1 MDPSAT
7 NGTNRCTFDMQK
19 QKAEALAILNG
30 VTTNGHLEQESTLEQ
45 LEMELP
51 VVLDGQVPLGE
62 LLSRVMQ
69 AIYAELSELAETLP
83 NMSDAARKRT
93 IADWVVK
100 TKKQVVKLY
109 AVMKW
114 ARDAETVQKCMNIT
128 AFLMNQHQQ
137 FESVI
142 SGLAY
147 SRESLDPARL
157 RNHDLLTSLDVLT
170 SGTYKRLPSGI
181 KKSIIPVPP
190 LTDTEVIKTL
200 SDMEEIM
207 RYRVRMT
214 EIIPVEMSQHRIA
227 DGRVHFTVPSL
238 FETSV
243 CMRGAEKDDG
253 WFFVNVKFLISVGG
267 DMSGADEFP
276 QEPTGV
282 LKRHIT
288 DEADSRMAYYLPL
301 PEPLDL
307 PPGTEVP
314 ERPKLP
320 ECTVDAPLVRLYNF
334 LQMMSLSYQL
344 QILWYQ
350 AIRMCSLGWGQY
362 LKVELLNGNKTLSV
376 SYWVRP
382 TPTAVP
388 GRAQPPSRIKLPP
401 HGGTLTVSIVENRA
415 SPKVGGGPAR
425 SPTARMLSELQLKAK
440 LGSARPSDEVE
451 GLKFEVKW
459 EPMKGTLG
467 AVIDQD
473 ESMAM
478 IGELLVESNN
488 LDFEAMLHKVIIAHA
503 RAILKI
509 FQWQLQRGPTRNVFS
524 PDGKVV
530 LDSHGGYHVLRVHLC
545 ADEVVLVSIDV
556 RTGRMNLRDTG
567 DLAAASRGPRF
578 AAISDRLKDNP
589 NLLLEALVRL
599 RLNTIMD
606 LVEQKASYLGLQ
618 VFRHRNFS
626 KEELQKLGPLARG
639 TMYIKL
645 SNFPSHYLVL
655 VITEE
660 DFRYALISVK
670 VLPDSMYGNM
680 IMEDI
685 GWLDVRRIRD
695 ERRPPE
701 IAIGPLVEDPQVGQ
715 KRKRDVASSMQNALR
730 REDNFRLETQTLRE
744 LYAYCCARVA
754 YTKVEAQFKLRGI
767 PYTHVNPTSALPQS
781 SALSYVESSLVRS
794 IPALCVQS
802 SDILS
807 GAPAAEAAMPN
818 IRVIPLNWWSDK
830 GAQVVTCVKLKYVQQ
845 PVGKRAA
852 AGRSSSDIIRP
863 SKRIIYDATEA
874 VVSFLSEQVDTCV
887 DEFLEEWARVSKM
900 VVIAREVAQMAKI
913 KKWRDVRLLSF
924 DLQTVE
930 FAYSSDY
937 TVFISCTDQL
947 SPTGGSF
954 ELRFSRCSPL
964 PGPSNA
970 NTLAPPP
977 LITSIHPHLRS
988 NPHEEAEPYLRQ
1000 TLRHGPLAPSL
1011 HRLVG
1016 LLRDTL
1022 PIAVE
1027 LDRLSTGMKE
1037 ERVSIGHGRGKQ
1049 KSAEEL
1055 WFDTVVKGM
1064 GWWRVLYGDLR
1075 HALDLRLMTG
1085 KRIAILD
1092 ASYSFFQ
1099 GSDSG
1104 AGPNTSH
1111 ANQDPDRIGLEP
1123 IPDFRALVLEAIRAT
1138 RPRTPE
1144 SGIGGR
1150 RIAPIDVGVV
1160 CEGGTIGPV
1169 IRALHERVLKK
1180 LRGAGG

>member
-1 MDPSAT
+1 MDPLAT
-7 NGTNRCTFDMQK
+7 NGTSRSTFDMQK
-19 QKAEALAILNG
+19 QKAEALAVLYG
-30 VTTNGHLEQESTLEQ
+30 LARNGHLEQEPTFEQ
-45 LEMELP
+45 LDMELP

-69 AIYAELSELAETLP
+69 AIYAEISELAETLP

-109 AVMKW
+109 AVTKW

-128 AFLMNQHQQ
+128 AFLMNQNQQ
-137 FESVI
+137 FEGVI
-142 SGLAY
+142 GGLTYA
-147 SRESLDPARL
+147 RESLDPARL

-170 SGTYKRLPSGI
+170 SGSYKRLPSGI
-181 KKSIIPVPP
+181 KKSIIPILPM
-190 LTDTEVIKTL
+190 TDTEVIKTL

-207 RYRVRMT
+207 RYRLRMT

-227 DGRVHFTVPSL
+227 GGRVHFTVPGL
-238 FETSV
+238 FETTV

-288 DEADSRMAYYLPL
+288 EEADSRMAYYLPL
-301 PEPLDL
+301 PEPVDPL
-307 PPGTEVP
+307 PNTEAP
-314 ERPKLP
+314 ERPELP
-320 ECTVDAPLVRLYNF
+320 EGTVDAPLVRLYNF
-334 LQMMSLSYQL
+334 LRQSSCTYVDLVKFSLSKSCL
-344 QILWYQ
+344 QAL
-350 AIRMCSLGWGQY
+350 RMCSLGWGQY

-376 SYWVRP
+376 SYWLRP
-382 TPTAVP
+382 APTAVP
-388 GRAQPPSRIKLPP
+388 GRVQPPNRIKLPP
-401 HGGTLTVSIVENRA
+401 HGGTLTISIVENRA
-415 SPKVGGGPAR
+415 NSKVGGGPAR
-425 SPTARMLSELQLKAK
+425 PPAARMLSELQLKAK

-451 GLKFEVKW
+451 GLKFEVNW

-467 AVIDQD
+467 VLINQD
-473 ESMAM
+473 ESMAV
-478 IGELLVESNN
+478 IKELLVESNN
-488 LDFEAMLHKVIIAHA
+488 LNFEAMLHNVINAHA
-503 RAILKI
+503 RAILKV
-509 FQWQLQRGPTRNVFS
+509 FQFQLQRGPTRNVFS
-524 PDGKVV
+524 PEGKVV

-578 AAISDRLKDNP
+578 ALISDRLNDNP
-589 NLLLEALVRL
+589 GMFLEALVRL
-599 RLNTIMD
+599 RSNTIMD

-626 KEELQKLGPLARG
+626 REEIQKLGPFARG
-639 TMYIKL
+639 MMYIKL
-645 SNFPSHYLVL
+645 SNFPTHYLVL

-670 VLPDSMYGNM
+670 VLSDSMYGNM

-685 GWLDVRRIRD
+685 GWLDVRRIRGD
-695 ERRPPE
+695 MGPSEV
-701 IAIGPLVEDPQVGQ
+701 AIGPRVEDPRVGP
-715 KRKRDVASSMQNALR
+715 KRKRAVASLAHNTLR
-730 REDNFRLETQTLRE
+730 REDNFHLEMQTLRE

-767 PYTHVNPTSALPQS
+767 PYTHVNPTSLLPQS
-781 SALSYVESSLVRS
+781 STLSYVQSSLACS

-830 GAQVVTCVKLKYVQQ
+830 NSAQVVTCVKLKYVQQ

-874 VVSFLSEQVDTCV
+874 VVSFLSEQDFFGT
-887 DEFLEEWARVSKM
+887 
-900 VVIAREVAQMAKI
+900 Q
-913 KKWRDVRLLSF
+913 
-924 DLQTVE
+924 
-930 FAYSSDY
+930 
-937 TVFISCTDQL
+937 
-947 SPTGGSF
+947 
-954 ELRFSRCSPL
+954 
-964 PGPSNA
+964 
-970 NTLAPPP
+970 
-977 LITSIHPHLRS
+977 
-988 NPHEEAEPYLRQ
+988 
-1000 TLRHGPLAPSL
+1000 
-1011 HRLVG
+1011 
-1016 LLRDTL
+1016 L

-1027 LDRLSTGMKE
+1027 LDHLATGTRE
-1037 ERVSIGHGRGKQ
+1037 GRASIHGRGKQ
-1049 KSAEEL
+1049 VKFAEEP
-1055 WFDTVVKGM
+1055 WFETVVKGM
-1064 GWWRVLYGDLR
+1064 GWWRVLYGDFRYASLPLPPFLSKEFYVCALMLRTAFRIGR

-1092 ASYSFFQ
+1092 ASYSLFQ
-1099 GSDSG
+1099 GNVVPPSQPDSG
-1104 AGPNTSH
+1104 SGPDTHSH
-1111 ANQDPDRIGLEP
+1111 THSNSDAEKIGLEP
-1123 IPDFRALVLEAIRAT
+1123 IPDFHTLVLDAVRAT
-1138 RPRTPE
+1138 RPRTSE
-1144 SGIGGR
+1144 SGHGGR

-1160 CEGGTIGPV
+1160 CEGGTIGPI

-1180 LRGAGG
+1180 LKGGG

>member
-1 MDPSAT
+1 MDTTAT
-7 NGTNRCTFDMQK
+7 NVTSRSAFDMQK
-19 QKAEALAILNG
+19 QKAEALAVLNG
-30 VTTNGHLEQESTLEQ
+30 LTSNGHLEEEPTMEQ

-51 VVLDGQVPLGE
+51 VVLDGQVPLGD

-109 AVMKW
+109 AVTRW

-128 AFLMNQHQQ
+128 AFLMNQNQQ
-137 FESVI
+137 FESVVG
-142 SGLAY
+142 GLTY

-181 KKSIIPVPP
+181 KKSIIPIPP
-190 LTDTEVIKTL
+190 LNDAEVVKTL

-207 RYRVRMT
+207 RYRLRMT
-214 EIIPVEMSQHRIA
+214 EIIPMEMSQHRIA
-227 DGRVHFTVPSL
+227 GGRVHFTVPDL

-253 WFFVNVKFLISVGG
+253 WFFVDVKFLFSVGG

-288 DEADSRMAYYLPL
+288 DEADTRMACYLL
-301 PEPLDL
+301 
-307 PPGTEVP
+307 GTEVP

-320 ECTVDAPLVRLYNF
+320 EGTVNAPFVRLYNF

-344 QILWYQ
+344 RILWYQ
-350 AIRMCSLGWGQY
+350 AVRMCSLGWGQH
-362 LKVELLNGNKTLSV
+362 LKVELLNGNRTLTV
-376 SYWVRP
+376 SYWIRP
-382 TPTAVP
+382 TPTTVP
-388 GRAQPPSRIKLPP
+388 ARTQLLNRSKLPP
-401 HGGTLTVSIVENRA
+401 HGGTLTISIVENRA
-415 SPKVGGGPAR
+415 SPQVGGGPAR
-425 SPTARMLSELQLKAK
+425 SPAARMLSELQLKAK

-459 EPMKGTLG
+459 EPMKGALG
-467 AVIDQD
+467 VVIDQD
-473 ESMAM
+473 ESMGF

-488 LDFEAMLHKVIIAHA
+488 LDFEAMLHKVINAHA
-503 RAILKI
+503 RAILKV
-509 FQWQLQRGPTRNVFS
+509 FQWQLQHGPTRNVFS
-524 PDGKVV
+524 SDGKVV
-530 LDSHGGYHVLRVHLC
+530 LDSHGGHHVLRVHLC

-578 AAISDRLKDNP
+578 AIISDRLNDNP
-589 NLLLEALVRL
+589 GMLQEALVRL
-599 RLNTIMD
+599 RLNTIVD
-606 LVEQKASYLGLQ
+606 LVEQKASYLGFQ
-618 VFRHRNFS
+618 VFQHRNFS
-626 KEELQKLGPLARG
+626 KEESQKLGLLARG
-639 TMYIKL
+639 MMYIKL
-645 SNFPSHYLVL
+645 ANFPSHYLVL

-685 GWLDVRRIRD
+685 GWLDVRRIRG
-695 ERRPPE
+695 EKGPPE
-701 IAIGPLVEDPQVGQ
+701 VVGMRVEDPQVGQ
-715 KRKRDVASSMQNALR
+715 KRKRDVASSTHNTLR
-730 REDNFRLETQTLRE
+730 REDN
-744 LYAYCCARVA
+744 ARVA

-767 PYTHVNPTSALPQS
+767 PYTHFNPLSALPQS
-781 SALSYVESSLVRS
+781 SALSYMQSSLVCS

-852 AGRSSSDIIRP
+852 AGRSSTDIIRP

-900 VVIAREVAQMAKI
+900 VVIAREVAQMSKI

-937 TVFISCTDQL
+937 TVLISCTDQL

-964 PGPSNA
+964 LAPANP
-970 NTLAPPP
+970 NTLAPPAP
-977 LITSIHPHLRS
+977 ITSIQPHLRS

-1000 TLRHGPLAPSL
+1000 ILRHGPLALSL

-1027 LDRLSTGMKE
+1027 LDRLSASSRE
-1037 ERVSIGHGRGKQ
+1037 ERVSLGHGWPKQ
-1049 KSAEEL
+1049 VRSTEEP

-1075 HALDLRLMTG
+1075 HALDLRVMTA

-1092 ASYSFFQ
+1092 ASYSLFQ
-1099 GSDSG
+1099 GNDVLSSQPNAGSGPDSSSH
-1104 AGPNTSH
+1104 TH
-1111 ANQDPDRIGLEP
+1111 ANAELERIGLEP
-1123 IPDFRALVLEAIRAT
+1123 IPDFRALVLDAVRAT
-1138 RPRTPE
+1138 RPRMSE
-1144 SGIGGR
+1144 NGFGGR
-1150 RIAPIDVGVV
+1150 RIALIDVGVV
-1160 CEGGTIGPV
+1160 CESATIGPV
-1169 IRALHERVLKK
+1169 IRALHERVSKK

>member
-1 MDPSAT
+1 MDPLAT
-7 NGTNRCTFDMQK
+7 NGTTRGAFDLQK
-19 QKAEALAILNG
+19 QKAEALAVLNG
-30 VTTNGHLEQESTLEQ
+30 LSGNGHLEQEPTLEQ

-51 VVLDGQVPLGE
+51 VVLDGQVPLGD

-100 TKKQVVKLY
+100 TKKQIVKLY
-109 AVMKW
+109 AVTKW
-114 ARDAETVQKCMNIT
+114 ARDAETNIT
-128 AFLMNQHQQ
+128 AFLMNQNQQ
-137 FESVI
+137 FDSVI
-142 SGLAY
+142 GGLTY

-170 SGTYKRLPSGI
+170 SGTYKRLPTGI
-181 KKSIIPVPP
+181 KKSIIPTPP
-190 LTDTEVIKTL
+190 LTDAEVIKTL

-207 RYRVRMT
+207 RYRLRMT

-227 DGRVHFTVPSL
+227 GGRVHFIVPGL

-243 CMRGAEKDDG
+243 CMRRAEKDDG

-276 QEPTGV
+276 REPTGV
-282 LKRHIT
+282 LKGHIT
-288 DEADSRMAYYLPL
+288 DEANTRMAYYLPL
-301 PEPLDL
+301 PELVDL

-314 ERPKLP
+314 ERPKPP
-320 ECTVDAPLVRLYNF
+320 EGTVDAPLVRLYNF

-350 AIRMCSLGWGQY
+350 AVRMCSLGWGQY

-382 TPTAVP
+382 TPTPAP
-388 GRAQPPSRIKLPP
+388 GRTQLPNRIKLPP
-401 HGGTLTVSIVENRA
+401 HGGTLTISIIENRA

-467 AVIDQD
+467 VMIDQND
-473 ESMAM
+473 TMA
-478 IGELLVESNN
+478 ILGELSVESSN
-488 LDFEAMLHKVIIAHA
+488 LDFEAMLHKVINAHA
-503 RAILKI
+503 RAILKV

-524 PDGKVV
+524 PEGKVV

-578 AAISDRLKDNP
+578 AVISDRLNENP
-589 NLLLEALVRL
+589 GMLQEALVRL
-599 RLNTIMD
+599 RFNTIVD

-618 VFRHRNFS
+618 VFRHRNFP
-626 KEELQKLGPLARG
+626 KEELQKLGPLARS

-670 VLPDSMYGNM
+670 VLPDSMFGNM

-685 GWLDVRRIRD
+685 GWLDVRRIRG
-695 ERRPPE
+695 EKGPSE
-701 IAIGPLVEDPQVGQ
+701 VAIGPHVEDPQVGQ
-715 KRKRDVASSMQNALR
+715 KRKRDVASSTHNTLR
-730 REDNFRLETQTLRE
+730 RQDNFHLETQTLRE

-781 SALSYVESSLVRS
+781 SALSYMQSSLALS

-807 GAPAAEAAMPN
+807 GAPAAEAAMAN

-913 KKWRDVRLLSF
+913 RKWRDVRLLSF

-937 TVFISCTDQL
+937 TVLISCTDQL

-964 PGPSNA
+964 LAPLNA

-977 LITSIHPHLRS
+977 LITSIQPHLRS

-1000 TLRHGPLAPSL
+1000 ILRHGPLAPSL

-1016 LLRDTL
+1016 ILRDTL

-1027 LDRLSTGMKE
+1027 LDRLSARARE
-1037 ERVSIGHGRGKQ
+1037 ERASFGYGRGKQ
-1049 KSAEEL
+1049 KAVEEP

-1092 ASYSFFQ
+1092 ASYSLFQ
-1099 GSDSG
+1099 GNHGAPESG
-1104 AGPNTSH
+1104 SGP
-1111 ANQDPDRIGLEP
+1111 DGDMERMGLEP
-1123 IPDFRALVLEAIRAT
+1123 IPDFRALVLDAVRAT
-1138 RPRTPE
+1138 RPRTPD
-1144 SGIGGR
+1144 SGVGGR

-1160 CEGGTIGPV
+1160 CEAGTIGPV
-1169 IRALHERVLKK
+1169 VRALHERVLKK
-1180 LRGAGG
+1180 LRGAG

>member
-1 MDPSAT
+1 ME
-7 NGTNRCTFDMQK
+7 K
-19 QKAEALAILNG
+19 QKAEALAVLNG
-30 VTTNGHLEQESTLEQ
+30 LTSNGHLEQEPTMEQ

-51 VVLDGQVPLGE
+51 VVLDGQVSLGD

-100 TKKQVVKLY
+100 TKKQVAKLY
-109 AVMKW
+109 AVTKW
-114 ARDAETVQKCMNIT
+114 ARDAETVQMCMNIT
-128 AFLMNQHQQ
+128 AFLMNQNQQ

-142 SGLAY
+142 GGLTY

-170 SGTYKRLPSGI
+170 SGTYKRLPSRI
-181 KKSIIPVPP
+181 KKSIIPIPP
-190 LTDTEVIKTL
+190 LTDAEVIKTL
-200 SDMEEIM
+200 GDMEEIM
-207 RYRVRMT
+207 RYRLRMT
-214 EIIPVEMSQHRIA
+214 EIIPVEMSQHQIGLRLKLLCDPA
-227 DGRVHFTVPSL
+227 GGRVHFIVPGL

-243 CMRGAEKDDG
+243 CMRGAENVDG
-253 WFFVNVKFLISVGG
+253 WFFVNVKFLISIGG

-282 LKRHIT
+282 LKRHIV
-288 DEADSRMAYYLPL
+288 DEADSRMACYLPL
-301 PEPLDL
+301 PEPVDL
-307 PPGTEVP
+307 PSGTAAP
-314 ERPKLP
+314 ERPKPP
-320 ECTVDAPLVRLYNF
+320 EGTVDAPLVRLYNF

-350 AIRMCSLGWGQY
+350 AVRMCSLGWGKY

-382 TPTAVP
+382 TSTAAP
-388 GRAQPPSRIKLPP
+388 GRAQPPGRNKLPP
-401 HGGTLTVSIVENRA
+401 QGGTLTISIVENRA
-415 SPKVGGGPAR
+415 NPKVGGGPTR
-425 SPTARMLSELQLKAK
+425 SPAARMLSELQVKAK

-459 EPMKGTLG
+459 EPTKGTLG
-467 AVIDQD
+467 VGIDQD
-473 ESMAM
+473 ESMII

-488 LDFEAMLHKVIIAHA
+488 LDFEAMLHKVVHAHA
-503 RAILKI
+503 RAILKV

-567 DLAAASRGPRF
+567 DLAAASRGPQF
-578 AAISDRLKDNP
+578 AMISDRLNDNP
-589 NLLLEALVRL
+589 GMLLVALVKL
-599 RLNTIMD
+599 RFNTIMD

-618 VFRHRNFS
+618 IFRHRNFP

-645 SNFPSHYLVL
+645 ANFPSHYLVL

-660 DFRYALISVK
+660 DFRYALISAK

-685 GWLDVRRIRD
+685 GWLDIRRIQG
-695 ERRPPE
+695 EKGPPE
-701 IAIGPLVEDPQVGQ
+701 VVIGPRVEDPQVGQ
-715 KRKRDVASSMQNALR
+715 KRKRDVASLARNTLRMQ
-730 REDNFRLETQTLRE
+730 DNFHLETQTLRE

-754 YTKVEAQFKLRGI
+754 YTKVEAQFKLRAI

-781 SALSYVESSLVRS
+781 SALSYTESSLARS

-913 KKWRDVRLLSF
+913 KRWRDVRLLSF

-930 FAYSSDY
+930 FAYSSAML
-937 TVFISCTDQL
+937 ISCTDQL

-964 PGPSNA
+964 LASSNA

-977 LITSIHPHLRS
+977 PVTSIQPHLRS

-1000 TLRHGPLAPSL
+1000 ILRHGPLAPSL

-1027 LDRLSTGMKE
+1027 LDRLAAGMRDE
-1037 ERVSIGHGRGKQ
+1037 QVSISHGWGKRV
-1049 KSAEEL
+1049 KSTEEP
-1055 WFDTVVKGM
+1055 WFDMVVKGI

-1092 ASYSFFQ
+1092 ASYSLFQ
-1099 GSDSG
+1099 GTPSQPDSG
-1104 AGPNTSH
+1104 SGLDSYSNS
-1111 ANQDPDRIGLEP
+1111 DLDRIGLEP
-1123 IPDFRALVLEAIRAT
+1123 IPDFRTLVLEAVLAT
-1138 RPRTPE
+1138 RPRIPE
-1144 SGIGGR
+1144 GGVGGR

-1180 LRGAGG
+1180 LGGGR